1 MKVEKCHREAILE
14 KRTRIALMLKKPSRI
29 AVDKFEKFKG
39 NISKLSFLTELLYAE
54 NLEIPFDC

>member
-1 MKVEKCHREAILE
+1 
-14 KRTRIALMLKKPSRI
+14 MLKKPSRI